1 MESIPLIIKISII
14 LGGILL
20 TNLFVAPVVMGVV
33 ATVRRLGKVKGTAL
47 LMIITFLIGYAEDE
61 RLFTVY
67 LIVLGLLGAMEIIEL
82 LLSST

>member
-1 MESIPLIIKISII
+1 MESIPVIVKVSII

-33 ATVRRLGKVKGTAL
+33 VTVRRLGKVKGTL
-47 LMIITFLIGYAEDE
+47 LLITITFLIGYAEDE

-67 LIVLGLLGAMEIIEL
+67 LILLGLLGVMEIMEL

>member
-1 MESIPLIIKISII
+1 MESIPVIVKVSII

-20 TNLFVAPVVMGVV
+20 TNLFIAPVVMGVI
-33 ATVRRLGKVKGTAL
+33 ATVRRLGKVKGTL
-47 LMIITFLIGYAEDE
+47 LLITITFLIGYAEDE

-67 LIVLGLLGAMEIIEL
+67 LILLGLPGVMEIMEL

>member
-1 MESIPLIIKISII
+1 VESIPAIIKVSII

-33 ATVRRLGKVKGTAL
+33 ATVRRLGKVKGTL
-47 LMIITFLIGYAEDE
+47 LLITVTLLIGYAEDE

-67 LIVLGLLGAMEIIEL
+67 LITLGLLGALEIIDL